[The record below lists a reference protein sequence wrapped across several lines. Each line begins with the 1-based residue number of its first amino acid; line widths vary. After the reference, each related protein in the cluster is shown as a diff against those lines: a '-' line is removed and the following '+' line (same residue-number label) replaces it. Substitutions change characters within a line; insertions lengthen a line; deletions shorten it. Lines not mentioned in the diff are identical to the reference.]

1 MDKGNAALP
10 DSSKNDAVMALV
22 SLGYSHSDAV
32 SAVNKAAVT
41 AVSYTH
47 LDVYKRQIIKY
58 QCRALLHTGTGFR

>member
-41 AVSYTH
+41 DDMTDSDILKAA
-47 LDVYKRQIIKY
+47 LKY
-58 QCRALLHTGTGFR
+58 M